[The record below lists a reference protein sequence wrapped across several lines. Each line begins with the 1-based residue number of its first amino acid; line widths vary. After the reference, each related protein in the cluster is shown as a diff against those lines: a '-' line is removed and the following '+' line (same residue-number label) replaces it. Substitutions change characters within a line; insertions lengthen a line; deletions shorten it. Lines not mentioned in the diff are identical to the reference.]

1 MTAKRLEQW
10 ALILT
15 ALVFLALV
23 LAGQMGWEVVR

>member
-1 MTAKRLEQW
+1 MAKQLEQW

-15 ALVFLALV
+15 ALAFLALV